1 MNGAYC
7 LKMVYTAGMAHLEKP
22 VRQSV
27 SLPPRV
33 ARRVKVLA
41 KTKKTSANRIVVD
54 LIEAGLEAREREKQ
68 LFFDLADR
76 LARSSDPAE
85 QKRLKGDLARLTFG
99 D

>member
-1 MNGAYC
+1 
-7 LKMVYTAGMAHLEKP
+7 MAHLERP

-27 SLPPRV
+27 TLPPGV

-41 KTKKTSANRIVVD
+41 RTKKTSANRVVVD
-54 LIEAGLEAREREKQ
+54 LIEAGLEARDREKQ

-85 QKRLKGDLARLTFG
+85 QRRLKGELARLTFG